1 MTINRDM
8 ADRIRK
14 LIADGMNTHAIAK
27 RLMVSRGTVERRR
40 DPHYTPKTTRKPRAN
55 VAKRREC
62 VKKVALMRA
71 GPETGYAA
79 KHPTRAA
86 IRKALPRQFRDV
98 SLSTITSDLNALRL
112 VSRVRAKVVNNDP
125 AKNRYRLEFARAQ
138 LRNREAFKRIV
149 FSDEAY
155 VNNNDNTHRREFVR
169 AARRGNPDTS
179 KRAKTP
185 TRAVKGRLRAV
196 EAPSP
201 RVHMRQTRVKV
212 LIWGSIG
219 YNFKGPLVM
228 STNSVKS
235 ETYQKDL
242 LPVLLKAI
250 KGKGKVL
257 MQDNA
262 RPHTA
267 RTTMDFLEKRRVT
280 LLKGWP
286 PYSPHLNP
294 IEKLWALI
302 HRKVAELQPKTQEEI
317 RTHVEKVWNDLDMST
332 INNLVAGY
340 ERGLLRTV
348 DSNGRPW

>member
-1 MTINRDM
+1 
-8 ADRIRK
+8 
-14 LIADGMNTHAIAK
+14 
-27 RLMVSRGTVERRR
+27 
-40 DPHYTPKTTRKPRAN
+40 
-55 VAKRREC
+55 
-62 VKKVALMRA
+62 
-71 GPETGYAA
+71 
-79 KHPTRAA
+79 
-86 IRKALPRQFRDV
+86 
-98 SLSTITSDLNALRL
+98 
-112 VSRVRAKVVNNDP
+112 
-125 AKNRYRLEFARAQ
+125 
-138 LRNREAFKRIV
+138 
-149 FSDEAY
+149 
-155 VNNNDNTHRREFVR
+155 
-169 AARRGNPDTS
+169 
-179 KRAKTP
+179 
-185 TRAVKGRLRAV
+185 
-196 EAPSP
+196 
-201 RVHMRQTRVKV
+201 MRQTRVKV